1 MENARKI
8 LNEFIKTKFSD
19 QNELKKE
26 LFKAGAAALDEG
38 WTFMDATFQLGG
50 KARDEG
56 LSADDVEKILRNA
69 FSEEKRKTE
78 REEEQKKAAAQA
90 PAAPTPQMAQVA
102 QTQAGVAPG
111 MAPGYAAMGPTVISP
126 LSASMMQ
133 QMIALGLDNQSLE
146 LLQNFKIDPEALS
159 IPWPAPDWRKDFAKL
174 LAATFKPDETIEFK
188 ISNTPNGS
196 REVVSKIT
204 AQDEALK
211 KIMKQLDGPD
221 GALLTINAVKGGN
234 SEGADATDESWHY
247 RYVVVDNPKMTLAKQ
262 LAYYKALNLPC
273 AALVNTGANSVQAW
287 IKIEAHDLE
296 EYNERVDFLF
306 QTLESQ
312 GFKVDDGNR
321 NPNQMVRMPGVLRNG
336 KQQYLIALE
345 QGAKNFTEW
354 REWAEYSLDGK
365 PLVELAS
372 DSEVAPKKDPCII
385 ENVLR
390 AGEFFLFTAPPKSG
404 KSLALMD
411 MALSICYGEDWF
423 GNTTNENDVLFIN
436 LELTKSVFLNRL
448 FLLGEKRKLEANTSK
463 FGFLNLRGTALTPL
477 EIAQLIAKRI
487 QGAKKLENHD
497 YKVVVIDPI
506 SAVLHN
512 PKSSRLSGSPHQ
524 ILMQMVDSIIALTG
538 CAVVTSTNINEYPY
552 LEARADSVMSLTPV
566 DGSLNM
572 YQING
577 SFREFPK
584 TLARECSWIYP
595 RFIV

>member
-1 MENARKI
+1 MENGKKI
-8 LNEFIKTKFSD
+8 LNEFLKTKFADPS
-19 QNELKKE
+19 ELKKA
-26 LFKAGAAALDEG
+26 LFKAGVAALDEG

-56 LSADDVEKILRNA
+56 LSPDDVETILRNA
-69 FSEEKRKTE
+69 FSEEKRRTE
-78 REEEQKKAAAQA
+78 REEEQKKASSQAA
-90 PAAPTPQMAQVA
+90 PAPAQLQQ
-102 QTQAGVAPG
+102 QTQPTVAPG
-111 MAPGYAAMGPTVISP
+111 VQAMNPNMGSTVISP
-126 LSASMMQ
+126 ISATMMQ

-159 IPWPAPDWRKDFAKL
+159 IPWPTPDWRKDFAKL
-174 LAATFKPDETIEFK
+174 LSATFKPDETVEFK
-188 ISNTPNGS
+188 ISNTPNSS
-196 REVVSKIT
+196 RELVKNIVG
-204 AQDEALK
+204 QDEALK
-211 KIMKQLDGPD
+211 KIMKQLDSQD
-221 GALLTINAVKGGN
+221 GALLTINAVKGG
-234 SEGADATDESWHY
+234 ADSSDESFHY

-287 IKIEAHDLE
+287 IKIEASDLE

-306 QTLESQ
+306 QTLDSQ

-365 PLVELAS
+365 PLIELAS
-372 DSEVAPKKDPCII
+372 DSEEAPKKDATII
-385 ENVLR
+385 NNVLC

-411 MALSICYGEDWF
+411 MALSICHGEDWL
-423 GNTTNENDVLFIN
+423 GNSTNANDVLYIN

-448 FLLGEKRKLEANTSK
+448 FLLGSKRKLEPNTPK
-463 FGFLNLRGTALTPL
+463 FGFLNLRGTALSPL

-512 PKSSRLSGSPHQ
+512 PKSARLSGSPHQ
-524 ILMQMVDSIIALTG
+524 LLMQMVDTIIALTG
-538 CAVVTSTNINEYPY
+538 CAVVTSMNINEYPY
-552 LEARADSVMSLTPV
+552 LEARADSVISLSPLE
-566 DGSLNM
+566 GSLNM

-584 TLARECSWIYP
+584 TLAKECSWIYP

>member
-1 MENARKI
+1 MENGKKI
-8 LNEFIKTKFSD
+8 LNEFLKAKFADS
-19 QNELKKE
+19 NELKKA
-26 LFKAGAAALDEG
+26 LFKAGVAALDEG

-56 LSADDVEKILRNA
+56 LSPDDVETILRNA
-69 FSEEKRKTE
+69 FSEEKRRTE
-78 REEEQKKAAAQA
+78 REEEQKKAAQAQPQPA
-90 PAAPTPQMAQVA
+90 PAQQPQHA
-102 QTQAGVAPG
+102 APG
-111 MAPGYAAMGPTVISP
+111 VQAMNPAMGPTIISP
-126 LSASMMQ
+126 ISASMME
-133 QMIALGLDNQSLE
+133 QMIALGLDSQSLE

-174 LAATFKPDETIEFK
+174 INATFKPDETVEFK
-188 ISNTPNGS
+188 ISNTPNSS
-196 REVVSKIT
+196 RELVSKIV

-211 KIMKQLDGPD
+211 KVMKQLDSQD
-221 GALLTINAVKGGN
+221 GALLTINAVKGG
-234 SEGADATDESWHY
+234 ADSTDDSFHY

-287 IKIEAHDLE
+287 IKIEAQDLD

-306 QTLESQ
+306 QTLDSQ

-365 PLVELAS
+365 PLIELAS
-372 DSEVAPKKDPCII
+372 DSEEAPKKDATII

-390 AGEFFLFTAPPKSG
+390 AGEFFLFTAPAKSG
-404 KSLALMD
+404 KSLALLD
-411 MALSICYGEDWF
+411 MALSICHGEDWL
-423 GNTTNENDVLFIN
+423 GNTTNANDVLFIN
-436 LELTKSVFLNRL
+436 MELTKSVFLNRL
-448 FLLGEKRKLEANTSK
+448 FLLGSKRKLEANTPK
-463 FGFLNLRGTALTPL
+463 FGFLNLRGTALSPL

-512 PKSSRLSGSPHQ
+512 PKSARLSGTPHQ
-524 ILMQMVDSIIALTG
+524 LLMQMVDTIIALTG
-538 CAVVTSTNINEYPY
+538 CAVVTSCNIDEYPY
-552 LEARADSVMSLTPV
+552 LEARADSVMSLSPV
-566 DGSLNM
+566 EGSLNT

-584 TLARECSWIYP
+584 TLAKECSWIYP

>member
-1 MENARKI
+1 MENGKKV
-8 LNEFIKTKFSD
+8 LNDFIKNKFSD
-19 QNELKKE
+19 LNELKKE
-26 LFKAGAAALDEG
+26 LFKAGVAALDEG

-69 FSEEKRKTE
+69 FSEEKRRTE
-78 REEEQKKAAAQA
+78 REAEQKAVAQA
-90 PAAPTPQMAQVA
+90 QASNATQVHTPASMA
-102 QTQAGVAPG
+102 G
-111 MAPGYAAMGPTVISP
+111 GYAAMGPTIISP
-126 LSASMMQ
+126 LQAGMISME
-133 QMIALGLDNQSLE
+133 QMIALGLDTQSLE

-174 LAATFKPDETIEFK
+174 LAATFKPDEIVEFK
-188 ISNTPNGS
+188 ISNTPSGS
-196 REVVSKIT
+196 REVVSKII

-221 GALLTINAVKGGN
+221 GALLTINAVGGGN
-234 SEGADATDESWHY
+234 SDASDESWHY

-287 IKIEAHDLE
+287 IKIEARDLE

-312 GFKVDDGNR
+312 GFKVDEGNR

-372 DSEVAPKKDPCII
+372 DSEEAPKKDPCII

-411 MALSICYGEDWF
+411 MALSICHGEDWF

-448 FLLGEKRKLEANTSK
+448 FLLGEKRKLEANTPK

-524 ILMQMVDSIIALTG
+524 IMMQMIDTIIALTG

-552 LEARADSVMSLTPV
+552 LEARADSVMSLSPV
-566 DGSLNM
+566 EGSLNM

>member
-1 MENARKI
+1 MENGKKI
-8 LNEFIKTKFSD
+8 LNDFVKSKFAD
-19 QNELKKE
+19 LNELKKA
-26 LFKAGAAALDEG
+26 LFQAGVAALDEG

-69 FSEEKRKTE
+69 FSEEKRRTE
-78 REEEQKKAAAQA
+78 REAEQKAAAQA
-90 PAAPTPQMAQVA
+90 NAASAPQMVQGAQA
-102 QTQAGVAPG
+102 QPG

-126 LSASMMQ
+126 LSATMMQ
-133 QMIALGLDNQSLE
+133 QMIALGLDTQSLE

-188 ISNTPNGS
+188 ISNTPSGS
-196 REVVSKIT
+196 REIVSKIV

-221 GALLTINAVKGGN
+221 GALLTINAVKG
-234 SEGADATDESWHY
+234 GADATDESWHY

-287 IKIEAHDLE
+287 IKIEAHDQE

-372 DSEVAPKKDPCII
+372 DSEEAPKKDVTII

-411 MALSICYGEDWF
+411 MALSICYGEDWL
-423 GNTTNENDVLFIN
+423 GNTTNENDVLYIN

-448 FLLGEKRKLEANTSK
+448 FLLGEKRNLQPNTPK

-538 CAVVTSTNINEYPY
+538 CAVVTSTNIGEYPY
-552 LEARADSVMSLTPV
+552 LESRADSVLSLSPV
-566 DGSLNM
+566 EGSLNT

-595 RFIV
+595 RFVV

>member
-26 LFKAGAAALDEG
+26 LFKAGVAALDEG

-56 LSADDVEKILRNA
+56 LSPDEVETILRNA
-69 FSEEKRKTE
+69 FSEEKRRTE
-78 REEEQKKAAAQA
+78 REEEKKAAAQA
-90 PAAPTPQMAQVA
+90 QAASQPAAPQQAQASVA
-102 QTQAGVAPG
+102 PGVAPG
-111 MAPGYAAMGPTVISP
+111 MASMGPTIISP
-126 LSASMMQ
+126 LSATMMQ
-133 QMIALGLDNQSLE
+133 QMIALGLDTQSLE

-174 LAATFKPDETIEFK
+174 LAATFKPDETVEFK
-188 ISNTPNGS
+188 ISNTPNSS
-196 REVVSKIT
+196 RELVSNIT
-204 AQDEALK
+204 GQDEALK
-211 KIMKQLDGPD
+211 KIMKQLDSPD
-221 GALLTINAVKGGN
+221 GALLTINAVKGGA
-234 SEGADATDESWHY
+234 EAADESWHY

-287 IKIEAHDLE
+287 IKIEAADQE
-296 EYNERVDFLF
+296 EYKERVDFLF

-365 PLVELAS
+365 PLIELAS
-372 DSEVAPKKDPCII
+372 DSEEAPKKDPCII
-385 ENVLR
+385 ENVLQ

-404 KSLALMD
+404 KSLALLD

-448 FLLGEKRKLEANTSK
+448 FTLAEKRKLEANTPK
-463 FGFLNLRGTALTPL
+463 FGFLNLRGTALSPL

-512 PKSSRLSGSPHQ
+512 PKSARLSGSPHQ

-552 LEARADSVMSLTPV
+552 LEARADSVMSLSPV
-566 DGSLNM
+566 EGSLNM

-584 TLARECSWIYP
+584 TLAKECSWIYP

>member
-1 MENARKI
+1 MESARKI
-8 LNEFIKTKFSD
+8 VNQFLKGKFEDKDLKS
-19 QNELKKE
+19 ELY
-26 LFKAGAAALDEG
+26 KAAEAAMEDG
-38 WTFMDATFQLGG
+38 WTFMDTSFQIGG
-50 KARDEG
+50 LARERG
-56 LSADDVEKILRNA
+56 MADDEVEQILRRA
-69 FSEEKRKTE
+69 FSSEKRSSE
-78 REEEQKKAAAQA
+78 REEVKAEAHKESSQAVPPQTTIMPAFNASMIPMEQ
-90 PAAPTPQMAQVA
+90 ML
-102 QTQAGVAPG
+102 
-111 MAPGYAAMGPTVISP
+111 AMG
-126 LSASMMQ
+126 
-133 QMIALGLDNQSLE
+133 LDTQSLE

-159 IPWPAPDWRKDFAKL
+159 IPWPAADWRKDLAKL
-174 LAATFKPDETIEFK
+174 LEATFEEDETVDFK
-188 ISNTPNGS
+188 ISDTPTATS
-196 REVVSKIT
+196 ELVSNIVG
-204 AQDEALK
+204 QDDAIK
-211 KIMKQLDGPD
+211 KIMKSLDSPE
-221 GALLTINAVKGGN
+221 GALICINATKGG
-234 SEGADATDESWHY
+234 EDASDESWKY
-247 RYVVVDNPKMTLAKQ
+247 RYVMVDNPKMTLAKQ
-262 LAYYKALNLPC
+262 LAYFKALNLPC
-273 AALVNTGANSVQAW
+273 AALINTGANSVQAW
-287 IKIEAHDLE
+287 VKIGADNQE
-296 EYNERVDFLF
+296 EYDERVDFLF
-306 QTLESQ
+306 STLASQ
-312 GFKVDDGNR
+312 GFLVDSSNR
-321 NPNQMVRMPGVLRNG
+321 NPGMMVRMPGVLRGG
-336 KQQYLIALE
+336 KQQYLISLE

-372 DSEVAPKKDPCII
+372 DSEEAPKKDPCII

-411 MALSICYGEDWF
+411 MALSICYGEDWL
-423 GNTTNENDVLFIN
+423 GNTTNENDVLYIN

-448 FLLGEKRKLEANTSK
+448 FLLGEKRNLQPNTPK

-538 CAVVTSTNINEYPY
+538 CAVVTSTNIGEYPY
-552 LEARADSVMSLTPV
+552 LESRADSVLSLSPV
-566 DGSLNM
+566 EGSLNT

-595 RFIV
+595 RFVV

>member
-1 MENARKI
+1 MENGKKV
-8 LNEFIKTKFSD
+8 LNDFIKTKFSD

-26 LFKAGAAALDEG
+26 LFKAGVAALDEG

-69 FSEEKRKTE
+69 FSEEKRRTE
-78 REEEQKKAAAQA
+78 REAEQKAAQA
-90 PAAPTPQMAQVA
+90 SAQTAPAQAPQMAQA
-102 QTQAGVAPG
+102 TQAQPGVAPG
-111 MAPGYAAMGPTVISP
+111 MAPGYATMGPTVISP
-126 LSASMMQ
+126 LSATMMQ
-133 QMIALGLDNQSLE
+133 QMIALGLDTQSLE

-174 LAATFKPDETIEFK
+174 LAATFKPEETIEFK
-188 ISNTPNGS
+188 ISNTPSGS
-196 REVVSKIT
+196 REIVSKII

-221 GALLTINAVKGGN
+221 GALLTINAVKG
-234 SEGADATDESWHY
+234 GADATDESWHY

-287 IKIEAHDLE
+287 IKIEAHDQE
-296 EYNERVDFLF
+296 EYKERVDFLF

-312 GFKVDDGNR
+312 GFKVDDGNK

-372 DSEVAPKKDPCII
+372 DSEEAPKKDATII
-385 ENVLR
+385 DNVLR
-390 AGEFFLFTAPPKSG
+390 AGEFFLLTAPPKSG
-404 KSLALMD
+404 KSLALLD
-411 MALSICYGEDWF
+411 MALSICYGEDWL
-423 GNTTNENDVLFIN
+423 GNTTNANDVLFIN

-448 FLLGEKRKLEANTSK
+448 FLLGEKRKLQANTSK

-552 LEARADSVMSLTPV
+552 LEARADSVMSLSPV
-566 DGSLNM
+566 EGSLNT

-595 RFIV
+595 RFVV